1 MQTSLFDSVKINVLI
16 AQNRRIDGMKM
27 QIDCNNLSA
36 MQNRV
41 LTRSS
46 QTAFWHLRM
55 STQTKRIQK
64 VCPKLFGCKKL
75 ERQPF
80 SL

>member
-27 QIDCNNLSA
+27 QKDCNNLSA

-46 QTAFWHLRM
+46 QTAF
-55 STQTKRIQK
+55 
-64 VCPKLFGCKKL
+64 
-75 ERQPF
+75 
-80 SL
+80 

>member
-27 QIDCNNLSA
+27 QIDSNNLSA
-36 MQNRV
+36 IQNRV

-46 QTAFWHLRM
+46 QTAF
-55 STQTKRIQK
+55 
-64 VCPKLFGCKKL
+64 
-75 ERQPF
+75 
-80 SL
+80 